1 MTTSDPPEIVQLG
14 IGDSVPLG
22 TVLANLVLMGL
33 VTDIN
38 NPNMFA
44 ATLEAFHD
52 QAVLTVPVLQGPK
65 GDPGNPSFTLRWQND
80 NKTDPTQLPTDLTDL
95 PGDLGKFWIFG
106 VEDSNGNTIATTM
119 YVWWGTAIG
128 FRQLPVGAPGPPGP
142 YPVITPNIVLETPG
156 TGLGPGGADSWIAV
170 TGTAGS
176 PSFTFHIAAPAGV
189 PGPSALL
196 STCPDVDFT
205 TKTPAPGDIL
215 ACTARTTTG
224 GNKIWAP
231 ESPGGIIPQP
241 YTVPESAFTSQSGVA
256 SSTVTVCTFDV
267 PAQDFKWK
275 PWVMG
280 QMQIFGANISATPL
294 LVGAEVRLGDPNTG
308 PIVAR
313 GFGNSLGYVT
323 LIPHASDANNPSAAI
338 TPTNALGLVNANH
351 TGNAGKLYVNLV
363 NQGMAGVYDFHS
375 SNAQLSVMILPVLS
389 V

>member
-1 MTTSDPPEIVQLG
+1 MTTPDQPEIVQLG
-14 IGDSVPLG
+14 IGDTVPLG
-22 TVLANLVLMGL
+22 TVLANLILMGI

-52 QAVLTVPVLQGPK
+52 QAVLTVPVLQGPT
-65 GDPGNPSFTLRWQND
+65 GSPGQPSFALRWQND

-95 PGDLGKFWIFG
+95 PGDLGKFWIFAIL
-106 VEDSNGNTIATTM
+106 DSNGNTIATSM
-119 YVWWGTAIG
+119 YVWWGTSVG

-142 YPVITPNIVLETPG
+142 YSVITPNIVLEIPG
-156 TGLGPGGADSWIAV
+156 SGNGPGGVDSWIAV
-170 TGTAGS
+170 TGTVGS
-176 PSFTFHIAAPAGV
+176 PTYTFHIAAPRGV
-189 PGPSALL
+189 AGPSALL
-196 STCPDVDFT
+196 STCPDVNFT
-205 TKTPAPGDIL
+205 TKPPQPGDIL
-215 ACTARTTTG
+215 ACTSQTTSG
-224 GNKIWAP
+224 GQKIWAP

-267 PAQDFKWK
+267 PPQGFKWK

-294 LVGAEVRLGDPNTG
+294 LVGAEVRLGDPNSGT
-308 PIVAR
+308 IVAR

-323 LIPHASDANNPSAAI
+323 LIPHASDTTNTSAAI
-338 TPTNALGLVNANH
+338 TPTNATGLVQANH
-351 TGNAGKLYVNLV
+351 SGNAGKLYVNLV

-375 SNAQLSVMILPVLS
+375 TNAQLSVMILPVLS